1 MKNYEALKQQG
12 DVIWNIA
19 NLLRGPY
26 RPPQYRRVM
35 IPLTVLRRLD
45 CVLESSKD
53 QVIDYHRKL
62 KSDGKFDAETIETM
76 INHRFKLNFHNTS
89 EFTFQNLLGDADK
102 LVANL
107 QRLEGSLDKSMARS
121 DEQLAYY
128 VAQAREVIDL
138 SISAQQGIVEDLRRL
153 HGRAAAEQGVPA

>member
-1 MKNYEALKQQG
+1 MFREKEQSMKNYEALKQQG

-53 QVIDYHRKL
+53 QVIEYHRKL
-62 KSDGKFDAETIETM
+62 KVDGKYDADTIETM

-102 LVANL
+102 LQFGGA
-107 QRLEGSLDKSMARS
+107 A
-121 DEQLAYY
+121 
-128 VAQAREVIDL
+128 AQAGKPIAVMAL
-138 SISAQQGIVEDLRRL
+138 
-153 HGRAAAEQGVPA
+153 VPVWVWLTSSTLAIAG

>member
-45 CVLESSKD
+45 CVLEATKD
-53 QVIDYHRKL
+53 DVIKYHKSLKAQGKPPERAGKVQLINGVEFARKMK
-62 KSDGKFDAETIETM
+62 KS
-76 INHRFKLNFHNTS
+76 
-89 EFTFQNLLGDADK
+89 LGDK
-102 LVANL
+102 RK
-107 QRLEGSLDKSMARS
+107 RLGDGTDGSNDTPDGSPNHIATLT
-121 DEQLAYY
+121 
-128 VAQAREVIDL
+128 
-138 SISAQQGIVEDLRRL
+138 RL
-153 HGRAAAEQGVPA
+153 TA

>member
-45 CVLESSKD
+45 CVLEASKD
-53 QVIDYHRKL
+53 DVIKYHKSL
-62 KSDGKFDAETIETM
+62 KAQGKYDADTIEKL
-76 INHRFKLNFHNTS
+76 INKKFELTWSATS
-89 EFTFQNLLGDADK
+89 LPCSS
-102 LVANL
+102 
-107 QRLEGSLDKSMARS
+107 R
-121 DEQLAYY
+121 
-128 VAQAREVIDL
+128 
-138 SISAQQGIVEDLRRL
+138 
-153 HGRAAAEQGVPA
+153 